1 MGPREGTGHTPAS
14 PKARRSKRRR
24 DADTEDKSYSEAAAQ
39 VQVQAAAVQERRR
52 RPGLKMIT
60 PSEPASSP
68 AYVAPKLPVFEA
80 TEDGIDESRFSKM
93 DAVVKVFC
101 MHTEPNYSLPW
112 QRKRQYSSYSSG
124 FIIAGRR
131 IITNA
136 HSVEHFTQ
144 VKVRRCGQDVKYVAK
159 VLAIGTECDI
169 ALLTVEEKEFWS
181 GVEAVAFGPLPRLQD
196 TVTVVG
202 YPIGGDT
209 ISVTQGVVSR
219 LEVTSYAHVS
229 AELLGVQIDAAIN
242 SGNSGGPAF
251 NGEGQCVGIA
261 FQSMA
266 GQDADGIGY
275 VIPTPVIQHFI
286 HDFEAHAAYTGF
298 PSLGVEWQSMENKS
312 LRMAY
317 GMKPSQKGVLIRR
330 VEPTAPSAAQ
340 LKPGMVI
347 LSFDGINIA
356 SDGTVPFRHGERI
369 SFSYLVSRKYTR
381 DTVTVDVL
389 YEGKR
394 QTLEVVLGGFNL
406 LIPVHLKGASPSYY
420 IVAGLVFTPVTVP
433 YLRSEYGKEYEYESP
448 VKLLEKMLHAQA
460 KAKDEQIIVISQVL
474 AADVNIGYE
483 DTHNTQVLAFN
494 GKPITNLKQL
504 ALLVENSKEE
514 FFKFELEHNQVVV
527 LSGKEARAATGEV
540 LKVHGIPASMSKD
553 IREYLQSGKTG
564 KAKSSK

>member
-1 MGPREGTGHTPAS
+1 MVRCRLSFAGGRVAEHG
-14 PKARRSKRRR
+14 
-24 DADTEDKSYSEAAAQ
+24 E
-39 VQVQAAAVQERRR
+39 QELAH
-52 RPGLKMIT
+52 GLW
-60 PSEPASSP
+60 
-68 AYVAPKLPVFEA
+68 
-80 TEDGIDESRFSKM
+80 
-93 DAVVKVFC
+93 
-101 MHTEPNYSLPW
+101 H
-112 QRKRQYSSYSSG
+112 
-124 FIIAGRR
+124 
-131 IITNA
+131 
-136 HSVEHFTQ
+136 
-144 VKVRRCGQDVKYVAK
+144 
-159 VLAIGTECDI
+159 
-169 ALLTVEEKEFWS
+169 
-181 GVEAVAFGPLPRLQD
+181 EAVTEGGECACACADQPIMCLLLCCQPL
-196 TVTVVG
+196 
-202 YPIGGDT
+202 
-209 ISVTQGVVSR
+209 
-219 LEVTSYAHVS
+219 ACS
-229 AELLGVQIDAAIN
+229 A
-242 SGNSGGPAF
+242 
-251 NGEGQCVGIA
+251 
-261 FQSMA
+261 
-266 GQDADGIGY
+266 
-275 VIPTPVIQHFI
+275 
-286 HDFEAHAAYTGF
+286 
-298 PSLGVEWQSMENKS
+298 
-312 LRMAY
+312 
-317 GMKPSQKGVLIRR
+317 SQVLIRR

-564 KAKSSK
+564 KAKSSKLLSKSWAARETGLQAGVTAASASQSPPSRRAASPSARRGLLTHPPAVCCGGGGGAHVLYTWQCRPGAEAARFGSRQNAAPVSVRTNQTKT